1 MKGRE
6 REGIRPKDLHT
17 RIWNV
22 KEGRFGVVETSRDLV
37 REGLFVC
44 VCVCVCVCVS
54 VCVCILRFLFMVFI
68 CLCVC
73 MRILM
78 PL

>member
-37 REGLFVC
+37 REGL
-44 VCVCVCVCVS
+44 CVCVCVCVS
-54 VCVCILRFLFMVFI
+54 FGMSERVLLKLRRLKNV
-68 CLCVC
+68 
-73 MRILM
+73 
-78 PL
+78 